1 LKKEN
6 YEARAQSQSVR
17 AYMGEMET
25 RREDINGRKKKHREM
40 KKNLEGRKGRRDTAK
55 NTGRSKKER
64 NF

>member
-1 LKKEN
+1 
-6 YEARAQSQSVR
+6 
-17 AYMGEMET
+17 MGEMET